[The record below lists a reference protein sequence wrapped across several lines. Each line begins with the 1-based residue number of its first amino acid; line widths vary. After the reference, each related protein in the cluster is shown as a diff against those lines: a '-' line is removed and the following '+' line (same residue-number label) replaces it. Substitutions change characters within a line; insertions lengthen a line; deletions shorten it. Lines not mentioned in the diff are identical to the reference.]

1 MHKFEDIIQSLIQE
15 VDNLNK
21 EISILKDLYRQ
32 EQQAR
37 ISIAE
42 ELEITQKKAKRL
54 SFYLENM

>member
-1 MHKFEDIIQSLIQE
+1 LHKFEDIIQSLIQE